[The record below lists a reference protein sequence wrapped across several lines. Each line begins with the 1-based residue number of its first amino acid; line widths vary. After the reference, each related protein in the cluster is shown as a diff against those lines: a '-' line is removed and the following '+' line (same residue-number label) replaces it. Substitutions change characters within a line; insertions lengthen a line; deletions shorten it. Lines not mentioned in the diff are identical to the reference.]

1 MRSSDHVD
9 FCHALKVLSSV
20 ICIIL
25 YLLNKL
31 NFFYRYEIIRWYL
44 NDIICGYIFSLVVS
58 ELYRF
63 FLKRE
68 ISMRNLFLLL
78 ILASIFWE
86 FIYPFIDFRSTKDYF
101 DILAYF
107 IGYILYY
114 TVFNITYSQKG

>member
-9 FCHALKVLSSV
+9 FCHALKVLSIV

-63 FLKRE
+63 FLERE

-86 FIYPFIDFRSTKDYF
+86 FIDPFIDFRSTKDYF
-101 DILAYF
+101 DILA
-107 IGYILYY
+107 
-114 TVFNITYSQKG
+114 